1 MTAPVVIFL
10 GPTLSHDEARDVL
23 DAEYRRPAAHG
34 DVLRAALRRPRA
46 IGLVDG
52 VFERVP
58 AVWHKE
64 ILFALSEGVHVYGAA
79 SMGALRAAELDA
91 FGMRGVGTVYRAYAD
106 GVLEDDDEVAV
117 AHAGTEH
124 GFRALSDAMVDVR
137 ATLAAAVGAG
147 VIHEGTADGLVARI
161 KSTFYAERALVAAL
175 DRADEEHELLRAWLP
190 GGRVERKRGDALELL
205 RAIRRD
211 LDDGLEPFRPTWTL
225 QRTRYWEEARRSV
238 EVAGSDEPGPTA
250 DAALDAVL
258 DEVRLDP
265 DAYKRLADRSLLTA
279 LARNAAVSFGVD
291 VSSWAREA
299 ALEEERRARGLLE
312 PEDLDTWLDEN
323 DLDRTDLPEIGR
335 RLAVLRWARDA
346 HRDAVAGEM
355 TLAVRADDTYAGLA
369 GRAERKRELLA
380 SLPSDR
386 ATPGDEELVGWYFRE
401 RLGQK
406 VPVALDAWATT
417 NGWRHAAEL
426 VRALRRE
433 WWFVS

>member
-1 MTAPVVIFL
+1 MTSRLVVFL
-10 GPTLSHDEARDVL
+10 GPTLSHDEAQDVL
-23 DAEYRRPAAHG
+23 DAEYRPPAAHG

-91 FGMRGVGTVYRAYAD
+91 FGMRGGGTVYRAYAD

-190 GGRVERKRGDALELL
+190 GGRVERKREDALELL

-417 NGWRHAAEL
+417 NGWRHVAEL